1 MTVDEFFK
9 NVFDNTQ
16 ENYRKLPQDL
26 ERNFS
31 NYGSL
36 TQKQAEWIEN
46 AIKRNRKL
54 RSLEIPEEIQYEMD
68 VALNRTN
75 ELPDLNIHA
84 QSFLDQEELRDII
97 LDEIALAVTRVMERL
112 AK

>member
-9 NVFDNTQ
+9 SIIENTQ
-16 ENYRKLPQDL
+16 EDYRKIPQDL

-46 AIKRNRKL
+46 ALKRNKKL
-54 RSLEIPEEIQYEMD
+54 RSLEIPEEIQYEID
-68 VALNRTN
+68 IALNRLDS
-75 ELPDLNIHA
+75 LPDLNMMP
-84 QSFLDQEELRDII
+84 QKLLDQEELKEII